1 MIPLET
7 MRDQWGDYV
16 GSAKHVPAWLKDVY
30 LEPEATGTS
39 G

>member
-1 MIPLET
+1 VIPLET
-7 MRDQWGDYV
+7 MRDQWGDYA
-16 GSAKHVPAWLKDVY
+16 GSAEHLPAWLKDVY